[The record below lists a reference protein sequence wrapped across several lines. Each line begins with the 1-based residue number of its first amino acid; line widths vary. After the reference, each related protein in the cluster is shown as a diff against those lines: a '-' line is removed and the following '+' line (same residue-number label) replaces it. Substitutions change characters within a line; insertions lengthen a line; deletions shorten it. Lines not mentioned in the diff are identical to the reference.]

1 MPSLFKVK
9 RLPLGA
15 RFSSRA
21 SSVGPSMASS
31 SKILPTSRLAKEGAG
46 VAYAYAVGNFQ
57 QPGADE
63 VVTVVEVVPVTLQ
76 PLKVEHDVVVKVV
89 VVLPAVLTP

>member
-1 MPSLFKVK
+1 MPPF
-9 RLPLGA
+9 LPP

-21 SSVGPSMASS
+21 SSAGPSMVSS
-31 SKILPTSRLAKEGAG
+31 SNALPTSRLAKEGAG
-46 VAYAYAVGNFQ
+46 VAYAFAVGNFQ

-76 PLKVEHDVVVKVV
+76 PLKVEHDVVEKVV
-89 VVLPAVLTP
+89 VVLPAVSTP